1 MGLQAKCWVRI
12 EWNDRRY
19 HTLERYH
26 EVSPRGRG
34 VGQGGRAFSHSRGSQ
49 QQHPPTG
56 AALKPARS
64 QGRLPSKFDS
74 ASSAPLTQI
83 RQRPKSLYFEDDCL
97 VRTYDPMTSS
107 YGGDPAAT
115 TTTSQ
120 SSSNQHQQPTM
131 RKYKS
136 VVSLSKDNTSS
147 QSSTTVYLRR
157 SRPVVSAAHSA
168 NNSPVKRASF
178 HAAAPSSVGRK
189 FNKYDERALLRR
201 LSTSFDDED
210 DENYE
215 GGRHGDEPNIVLMA
229 TSDFYSYSSEDEV

>member
-1 MGLQAKCWVRI
+1 
-12 EWNDRRY
+12 
-19 HTLERYH
+19 LERYH
-26 EVSPRGRG
+26 EVSPRGRVG
-34 VGQGGRAFSHSRGSQ
+34 GQGGQAYSHSRGRQ
-49 QQHPPTG
+49 QQQQPPPG

-74 ASSAPLTQI
+74 ASSASQTQI

-107 YGGDPAAT
+107 YGGEPAT
-115 TTTSQ
+115 TISQ

-201 LSTSFDDED
+201 LSTSFDDDAED
-210 DENYE
+210 DDNYE
-215 GGRHGDEPNIVLMA
+215 SGKHSDERNIVLMA